1 MEAKRA
7 SDVKIAP
14 TPASPV
20 EDLAASA
27 ADLVGEAFVR
37 YHAEFKA
44 ITERAMER
52 FEACDWHGL
61 HHDTEERLDL
71 HGAYV
76 HAAVESLRTLLGEE
90 GTGDR
95 ALLASIKQAY

>member
-7 SDVKIAP
+7 SDIKIAL
-14 TPASPV
+14 TPKSPE
-20 EDLAASA
+20 EDLSASA

-44 ITERAMER
+44 LTERAMER

-61 HHDTEERLDL
+61 HHDTGR
-71 HGAYV
+71 H
-76 HAAVESLRTLLGEE
+76 RRGEK
-90 GTGDR
+90 DQPPAPWPHQQR
-95 ALLASIKQAY
+95 DDQAG